1 MINLPQISISDI
13 TKHNDSWETTS
24 TCLLRGLNY
33 KRVCIQLKNKNEEHT
48 WGLQLTA
55 VLLAPQ
61 LPQLLPATKLFLREY
76 YAIMLP
82 IHGRDSHVV
91 YGSGLENQHSF

>member
-1 MINLPQISISDI
+1 M
-13 TKHNDSWETTS
+13 
-24 TCLLRGLNY
+24 
-33 KRVCIQLKNKNEEHT
+33 
-48 WGLQLTA
+48 A

-76 YAIMLP
+76 YAIMFP

>member
-1 MINLPQISISDI
+1 M
-13 TKHNDSWETTS
+13 
-24 TCLLRGLNY
+24 
-33 KRVCIQLKNKNEEHT
+33 
-48 WGLQLTA
+48 A